1 MMSVFEQFSSAKNLY
16 QRYIWPVCRQFG
28 LTQMEFHILLFLA
41 NNPEYDT
48 AAQVVKY
55 RNLATSHVSVSVK
68 ALQEKGLLEGY
79 YLPGDRKSVHLR
91 LCAASEPVVLAG
103 KQAQGAFGKQLVQ
116 GFSEEEVEQL
126 GTFIQRI
133 QNNMKAGE

>member
-16 QRYIWPVCRQFG
+16 QRYIWPVCRQFD
-28 LTQMEFHILLFLA
+28 LTQMEFHILMFLA

-55 RNLATSHVSVSVK
+55 RNLAKSHVSISVK
-68 ALQEKGLLEGY
+68 ALQEKGLIEGY
-79 YLPGDRKSVHLR
+79 YLPRDRKSVHLR
-91 LCAASEPVVLAG
+91 LCTASEPVVLAG

-126 GTFIQRI
+126 RTFIQRI
-133 QNNMKAGE
+133 QDNMKAGE